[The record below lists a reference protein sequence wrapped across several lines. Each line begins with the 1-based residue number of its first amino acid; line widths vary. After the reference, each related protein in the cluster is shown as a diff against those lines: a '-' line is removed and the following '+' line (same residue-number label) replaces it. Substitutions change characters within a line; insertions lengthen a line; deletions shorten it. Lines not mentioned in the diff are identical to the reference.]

1 MPSGATREPGPAAR
15 FDQEERALDVLS
27 DVLGL
32 LRLRGQVYCRTEL
45 SAPWGLSFTS
55 EQAQFHVVERG
66 SCLLRPDG
74 SREMIAVAEGDLV
87 VLPHGRG
94 HRLLDAPGSSAV
106 PIKVAVGGQRE
117 GPLSPIRYGG
127 GGARTDLVCGRFGF
141 DLRLAGTIL
150 AGLPPVLHV
159 QGSRGQPPEWLEL
172 TIRFLRAEARSTAP
186 GRSVALARLVDLLFV
201 EAIRHWIA
209 TSDARPTGWMGALRD
224 PRIGA
229 ALVQMHS
236 RPEHDWDVET
246 LAAEVGMS
254 RSSFAQHF
262 VELVGEPPSKY
273 LTRWRMYLAAR
284 LLRVPGTTVAQVADR
299 VGYESEAAFSR
310 VFKRYMRVP
319 PAAFREESAGHSP
332 RRRLS
337 A

>member
-1 MPSGATREPGPAAR
+1 MVEAR
-15 FDQEERALDVLS
+15 LSQEERALDVLS

-32 LRLRGQVYCRTEL
+32 LRLRGQVYCRTRL
-45 SAPWGLSFTS
+45 TAPWGLSFTA

-66 SCLLRPDG
+66 ACLLQPDA
-74 SREMIAVAEGDLV
+74 SRELIALSDGDLV
-87 VLPHGRG
+87 LLPHGRG
-94 HRLLDAPGSSAV
+94 HRLLSAPDSRAV
-106 PIKVAVGGQRE
+106 PIRVAVGAQRE
-117 GPLSPIRYGG
+117 GPLTPITHGG
-127 GGARTDLVCGRFGF
+127 GGARTELVCGRFGF
-141 DLRLAGTIL
+141 DLRLAGSIL

-159 QGSRGQPPEWLEL
+159 RGSHGRPVEWLEL
-172 TIRFLRAEARSTAP
+172 IVRFLRAEARSATP
-186 GRSVALARLVDLLFV
+186 GRSVALARLVDLLFL
-201 EAIRHWIA
+201 EAIRHWLA

-229 ALVQMHS
+229 ALVRMHAEPA
-236 RPEHDWDVET
+236 RDWDMES

-262 VELVGEPPSKY
+262 VDLVGEPPSKY

-299 VGYESEAAFSR
+299 VGYDSEAAFSR
-310 VFKRYMRVP
+310 VFKRYMRVA
-319 PAAFREESAGHSP
+319 PAAFRDEAAGQPP
-332 RRRLS
+332 RKRRLS

>member
-1 MPSGATREPGPAAR
+1 MPKARLSEPGRGQGHDP
-15 FDQEERALDVLS
+15 EERALDVLS

-45 SAPWGLSFTS
+45 TAPWGLAFAS

-66 SCLLRPDG
+66 SCLLLPDG
-74 SREMIAVAEGDLV
+74 SRETTALSEGDLV

-94 HRLLDAPGSSAV
+94 HRLMDAPGSAVV
-106 PIKVAVGGQRE
+106 PIQVAVGAQKE
-117 GPLSPIRYGG
+117 GPLAPMRYGG
-127 GGARTDLVCGRFGF
+127 GGAGTDLVCGRFGF
-141 DLRLAGTIL
+141 DPRLAGSVL
-150 AGLPPVLHV
+150 AGLPPILHV
-159 QGSRGQPPEWLEL
+159 RGSGGQPVEWLDL
-172 TIRFLRAEARSTAP
+172 TVRFLRAEARSTAP
-186 GRSVALARLVDLLFV
+186 GRSIALARLVDLLFV

-209 TSDARPTGWMGALRD
+209 TSEARPSGWMGALRD
-224 PRIGA
+224 PRIGQ

-236 RPEHDWDVET
+236 RPEQDWDVET
-246 LAAEVGMS
+246 LATEVGMS
-254 RSSFAQHF
+254 RSSFAQRF
-262 VELVGEPPSKY
+262 AELVGEPPSKY

-284 LLRVPGTTVAQVADR
+284 LLRVPGTTVSQVADR

-310 VFKRYMRVP
+310 VFKRYMHLA
-319 PAAFREESAGHSP
+319 PAAFREESGGSPP